1 MKAAEIG
8 REALQDCPDGPVTA
22 ACRPPCRAAGRI
34 VLLAA
39 ARQNA
44 RLRARHGVP
53 SWASSSAQIIATG
66 DAEVREA
73 RAPAYL
79 KLSDAFS
86 RLRGARDPPAPRPC
100 GFAQTATFPPSAES
114 CTATFS
120 RPSGIAPAA
129 LMRGLRRSGRGPLRH
144 GIPGR
149 TAATSPPPPVTQ
161 HRMLLRVHRG
171 QASGALCMATVDR
184 SRRTKQPSNRRFGG
198 GVQSIKVCLHSIK
211 VCWH

>member
-66 DAEVREA
+66 DELEREA
-73 RAPAYL
+73 RARAYL

-86 RLRGARDPPAPRPC
+86 RLGGARDPPAPRPC

-114 CTATFS
+114 CTATSS
-120 RPSGIAPAA
+120 RPSGTAAAALMLPAAAQWERTPMPWPPWAHGGYFAPAA
-129 LMRGLRRSGRGPLRH
+129 RYAAQDAFARTQRAGFRSTLHGDRR
-144 GIPGR
+144 
-149 TAATSPPPPVTQ
+149 
-161 HRMLLRVHRG
+161 
-171 QASGALCMATVDR
+171 
-184 SRRTKQPSNRRFGG
+184 
-198 GVQSIKVCLHSIK
+198 
-211 VCWH
+211 

>member
-1 MKAAEIG
+1 MKAAEIV
-8 REALQDCPDGPVTA
+8 REPLQDCPNGPVTA
-22 ACRPPCRAAGRI
+22 ARRPPCRAAGRI

-44 RLRARHGVP
+44 LLQPRHGVP
-53 SWASSSAQIIATG
+53 SWTSSSSQIIAAG
-66 DAEVREA
+66 DELEREA

-120 RPSGIAPAA
+120 RPNGIAPAA
-129 LMRGLRRSGRGPLRH
+129 LMLPAAAQWERTPMPCHPWAHGGYFAPATRYAAQAAFTRTQPVGFRSTLHGDRRSVEEKENEE
-144 GIPGR
+144 
-149 TAATSPPPPVTQ
+149 TE
-161 HRMLLRVHRG
+161 
-171 QASGALCMATVDR
+171 R
-184 SRRTKQPSNRRFGG
+184 SSF
-198 GVQSIKVCLHSIK
+198 
-211 VCWH
+211 